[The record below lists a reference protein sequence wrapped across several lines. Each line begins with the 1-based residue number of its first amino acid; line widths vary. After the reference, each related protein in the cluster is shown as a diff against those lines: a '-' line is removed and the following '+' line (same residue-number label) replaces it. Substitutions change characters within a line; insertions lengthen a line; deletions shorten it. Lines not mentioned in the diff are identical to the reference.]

1 MANIKLHSDSP
12 VSATSVSNTF
22 IDEYMSDANGEFVK
36 IYLYLLRLMNAPQ
49 ASFSIS
55 SIADKF
61 EHTEKDV
68 KRALAYWERMHLLQL
83 EYDNDKNLTGIRMLD
98 SSSRDAAP
106 SDPGTS
112 GTQTEP
118 AGAPVQNAP
127 ASAALAETPAPAQT
141 VPTKKSYSADDIL
154 NFRQNESVAELFF
167 IAERYLGRTL
177 SATDINT
184 LLYFYD
190 VLGFSTEL
198 IVYLIESCVSNNHTS
213 IRYIEKVALGWADQ
227 HITTVEEAK
236 QGSPVLG
243 KMYYAVMN
251 AFGITGR

>member
-1 MANIKLHSDSP
+1 
-12 VSATSVSNTF
+12 
-22 IDEYMSDANGEFVK
+22 
-36 IYLYLLRLMNAPQ
+36 MN
-49 ASFSIS
+49 
-55 SIADKF
+55 
-61 EHTEKDV
+61 
-68 KRALAYWERMHLLQL
+68 
-83 EYDNDKNLTGIRMLD
+83 
-98 SSSRDAAP
+98 P
-106 SDPGTS
+106 S
-112 GTQTEP
+112 
-118 AGAPVQNAP
+118 
-127 ASAALAETPAPAQT
+127 
-141 VPTKKSYSADDIL
+141 
-154 NFRQNESVAELFF
+154 AELFF

-251 AFGITGR
+251 AFGITGRKLVSTEIAYISRWTNEYGFDSDIILEACKRTMASLHQPNFKYTDSILSDWNKSRFTICPTLQNWMRRTRNAKKVPLPLPPIQHPKTSSTISRSAPTTTTNWSRCF